1 MSNRLNPNQARQF
14 VGPDLGPNF
23 LQRSSADAHGKSEM
37 ANMFTYFLFQ
47 WLNDE
52 LIVKKLVNSIT
63 IEYDEDVST
72 QDKPKN

>member
-1 MSNRLNPNQARQF
+1 
-14 VGPDLGPNF
+14 
-23 LQRSSADAHGKSEM
+23 M

-63 IEYDEDVST
+63 IEYDEDVSIK
-72 QDKPKN
+72 DKQKIDGKILSILLPLRLNICFGCSKEPSQ